1 MSVDKARLKLSLRID
16 GNLDD
21 ELLDAY
27 IRAAESYIKNAV
39 GADENFYADN
49 DLFDVAVVALAS
61 SYYTN
66 RTALSNTQTYTINM
80 TLNSIIGQLRG
91 QWSEVSKN
99 EEHQS
104 SKNDVQ
110 A

>member
-1 MSVDKARLKLSLRID
+1 MSVDKKRLKLSLRID
-16 GNLDD
+16 GDIDD
-21 ELLDAY
+21 ELLDMY
-27 IRAAESYIKNAV
+27 INAADIFIKNAI
-39 GADENFYADN
+39 GATDDFYVNN
-49 DLFDVAVVALAS
+49 DLFDTAVVALAS

-91 QWSEVSKN
+91 QWSEVSEN

>member
-1 MSVDKARLKLSLRID
+1 MSVDKTRLKLSLRID

-61 SYYTN
+61 SYYTE
-66 RTALSNTQTYTINM
+66 RTALSSTQLYPVNL

-91 QWSEVSKN
+91 KFSEVTQDGETS
-99 EEHQS
+99 QS
-104 SKNDVQ
+104 G
-110 A
+110 

>member
-1 MSVDKARLKLSLRID
+1 MSVDKERLKLSLRID
-16 GNLDD
+16 SNFDD
-21 ELLDAY
+21 ELLDMY
-27 IRAAESYIKNAV
+27 LSAASDFIKNAV
-39 GADENFYADN
+39 GAPDDFYINN
-49 DLFDVAVVALAS
+49 DLFDTAVVALAS

-91 QWSEVSKN
+91 QWSEESEN

-104 SKNDVQ
+104 SKNDV
-110 A
+110 